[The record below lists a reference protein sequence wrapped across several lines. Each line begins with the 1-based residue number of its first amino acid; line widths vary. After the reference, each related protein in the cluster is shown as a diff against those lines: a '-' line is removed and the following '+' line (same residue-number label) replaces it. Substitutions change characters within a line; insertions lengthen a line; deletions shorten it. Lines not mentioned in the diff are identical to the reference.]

1 MTPSSALRRLLL
13 PMLAAVA
20 QPMLAAAP
28 VVDALP
34 AGVQKIPPDRLARYW
49 LLDSNSAQANV
60 PNSGYGLDTP
70 TCVAVSYVIEKNGTT
85 SHVKLE
91 RVVPPGPLG
100 KVAANVAKGM
110 RFAPTT
116 DNAGRTPVITYVVMP
131 FNAPGAESTASA
143 DLAERKRVLDPC
155 SLPDFMAG
163 AK

>member
-1 MTPSSALRRLLL
+1 MTVSSWRRILA
-13 PMLAAVA
+13 PFMLIMAAGA
-20 QPMLAAAP
+20 NAAP
-28 VVDALP
+28 APAEGLP
-34 AGVQKIPPDRLARYW
+34 AGVQKIPPDRLAHYW

-60 PNSGYGLDTP
+60 PNSGYGLDAP
-70 TCVAVSYVIEKNGTT
+70 TCVAVSYMIEKNGTT

-116 DNAGRTPVITYVVMP
+116 DNAGRTPVFTYVVMP
-131 FNAPGAESTASA
+131 FNAPGAESTAPA
-143 DLAERKRVLDPC
+143 DRAERNRVLDPC